1 MSFVPA
7 TYDEVAGQVRNAQK
21 PVPVETITDPNTLR
35 MQGLANL
42 RTPAAQQAALDA
54 ALAPTL
60 EAKANSTP
68 VSMPMPTSGTL
79 AQQTALTSALAP
91 TMAATGGMLQ
101 DARTRDVRN
110 ATPPVGAPAPQTV
123 APAAQPPTA
132 AAQPP
137 QAAPAPQTAAPAAPK
152 DNFDKQVQLAALIS
166 KQNNSRTP
174 VSDPYAPVPGSTA
187 APTAGGM
194 PAPGGVA
201 DRTPDLNGSPAQQT
215 AYWAQ
220 QKAGLQERERYAD
233 QQAQQQTHNN
243 MMLAD
248 QDFKREMFEFIKA
261 NGEKLGPATLGALSQ
276 MSGQHIGANQPASA
290 GVAAHASM
298 ANHMGQLADAAAK
311 NNLTAR
317 GQDLTYA
324 GHQLTGNNDMAKARL
339 NADVSREGHANQAA
353 IHAASNA
360 SAENRTAAT
369 VAADNARTKA
379 LSEIE
384 LAKLNGWAPDL
395 MSPGWFVNKS
405 GQRMQG
411 VTIVPK
417 KKPEPAN

>member
-1 MSFVPA
+1 
-7 TYDEVAGQVRNAQK
+7 
-21 PVPVETITDPNTLR
+21 

-42 RTPAAQQAALDA
+42 RTPAAQQAALNA

-110 ATPPVGAPAPQTV
+110 AVPPAVAGAPAPQA
-123 APAAQPPTA
+123 APAAAPAPT
-132 AAQPP
+132 AQPP
-137 QAAPAPQTAAPAAPK
+137 QAAAPAAAPK
-152 DNFDKQVQLAALIS
+152 DNFDKQVQLAALVS

-187 APTAGGM
+187 APAAGGM
-194 PAPGGVA
+194 PAPGGVV
-201 DRTPDLNGSPAQQT
+201 DRTPDLNGTPAQQT

-233 QQAQQQTHNN
+233 QQNQQQTHNN
-243 MMLAD
+243 MMQAD

-353 IHAASNA
+353 IHAASNT
-360 SAENRTAAT
+360 SAEARNAAVVAADRERTAAQLE
-369 VAADNARTKA
+369 AARAAHAAFKPVLDGSR
-379 LSEIE
+379 L
-384 LAKLNGWAPDL
+384 LVNGQGL
-395 MSPGWFVNKS
+395 G
-405 GQRMQG
+405 MQPVL
-411 VTIVPK
+411 VTPK
-417 KKPEPAN
+417 KKEEKKPDEKK